1 MESEEAIVATE
12 AEQTARIVKLKS
24 RREVAE
30 RTMEFEV
37 ERPSGFEFKA
47 GQYAEITWI
56 DPSDTDAEGNA
67 RVFSIVTAPD
77 EKTLMFTT
85 RLRDT
90 AFKRVLRQLPV
101 GSDVKL
107 DGPFGDF
114 TLHNNVNRP
123 AILLAGGIGIT
134 PFHSIVRRAA
144 HEKLAHKIVLF
155 YANRHPGDAA
165 FLEELRGMEKEN
177 PNFTFVPVM
186 TARDLSKS
194 EWTGETGHIDWAM
207 IQRHG
212 AASGASG
219 AGPIYYIAGP
229 PAMVK
234 DLRAMLNKAG
244 VDDDDIRAEGFDGY

>member
-1 MESEEAIVATE
+1 MATE
-12 AEQTARIVKLKS
+12 AVETARLVKLKS

-37 ERPSGFEFKA
+37 EKPAGFTFKA
-47 GQYAEITWI
+47 GQYAEISWI
-56 DPSDTDAEGNA
+56 DPAETDAEGNA
-67 RVFSIVTAPD
+67 RVFSIVTAPSED
-77 EKTLMFTT
+77 SLMFAT

-101 GSDVKL
+101 GSTVKL

-144 HEKLAHKIVLF
+144 REKLAHKIFLF
-155 YANRHPGDAA
+155 YANRHPKDAA
-165 FLEELRGMEKEN
+165 FLSELQGLGKEN
-177 PNFTFVPVM
+177 PNFTFVPTM
-186 TARDLSKS
+186 TATDLPKN
-194 EWTGETGHIDWAM
+194 EWAGETGHIDWAM
-207 IQRHG
+207 IQRHLG
-212 AASGASG
+212 AAGAAG
-219 AGPIYYIAGP
+219 VGPIYYIAGP
-229 PAMVK
+229 PAMVT